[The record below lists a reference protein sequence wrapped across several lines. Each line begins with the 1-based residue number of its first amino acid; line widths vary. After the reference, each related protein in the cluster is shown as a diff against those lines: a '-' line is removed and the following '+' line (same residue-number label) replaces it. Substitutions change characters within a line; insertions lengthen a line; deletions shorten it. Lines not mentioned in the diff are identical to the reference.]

1 MQAEGWREV
10 NLVDVNGIHSSN
22 SRVVW
27 MWTRL
32 CFQIQSQGAVQKE
45 RSEISTDSKDTVKE
59 SNQNN
64 YCFFANFH
72 RFLDDSTF
80 RIKHASVP
88 NAQGSLCT
96 LSPHLVDPASMERP
110 QTLSRP
116 VQSNFHMFPL
126 SSSVCFFS
134 RRLGKTFGK
143 NANDM
148 RKVQPCRHA
157 WTSFAPLSRRNVPS
171 SSFSREKRGNAS
183 HTFTLQNHENHHP
196 KNLWLSCESSE
207 QLDTFWCTASRA
219 SLRPGP

>member
-1 MQAEGWREV
+1 MESIPQIPGLSGCEQGFASKYNRKG
-10 NLVDVNGIHSSN
+10 L
-22 SRVVW
+22 SR
-27 MWTRL
+27 
-32 CFQIQSQGAVQKE
+32 
-45 RSEISTDSKDTVKE
+45 RSEFSMDSKD
-59 SNQNN
+59 SQNN
-64 YCFFANFH
+64 FTVSLQIFIG
-72 RFLDDSTF
+72 FLDDSTF

-134 RRLGKTFGK
+134 RRTGKIFGK

-171 SSFSREKRGNAS
+171 SSFSREQRGNAS
-183 HTFTLQNHENHHP
+183 HTFTLQNHESHHP
-196 KNLWLSCESSE
+196 KNL
-207 QLDTFWCTASRA
+207 
-219 SLRPGP
+219 